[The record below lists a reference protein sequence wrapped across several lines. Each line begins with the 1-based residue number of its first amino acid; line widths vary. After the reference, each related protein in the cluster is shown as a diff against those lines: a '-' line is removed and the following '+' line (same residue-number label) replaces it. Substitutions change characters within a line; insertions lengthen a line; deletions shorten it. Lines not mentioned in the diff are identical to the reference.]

1 MKVTIENK
9 KGLSKDIKVIIDKKT
24 MDSYLENKY
33 EEIKKNYTLKGFR
46 PGKAPREVLKR
57 QFGEAIMGEVL
68 DKVLKDTS
76 AKALE
81 ENKIRPAT
89 QPKIDLKKY
98 GEGKD
103 LEYVMSVTELPQVD
117 TKQLQNIKFDEYKV
131 KIDKKHTDERINQI
145 AKSQN
150 NFKDAGENYKAAKGN
165 LVIFDY
171 KATSEG
177 KDFKGNE
184 GKNTQLILGKD
195 LFIKG
200 FDEQLIGVKKNDS
213 KKVEV
218 KLPENFP
225 EKDLVNKKAIFV
237 CNITNVKINH
247 EVKVDDEFA
256 KSLGA
261 KDLNG
266 LKELISKQ
274 INDEYKNSLDMLS
287 KNEILNQLDK
297 IKIEEVPQE
306 LVDQEIHVLS
316 HGMKDDEI
324 KNNKKDLESQAKKR
338 IKTGLILNEFGQ
350 KNKINVTEQELNM
363 EIQKQ
368 FQMMPGQEKM
378 VKDYY
383 EKNPSAIAS
392 LRGSIYEE
400 KIITE
405 IKKQAKANV
414 ESEILM
420 MSDVD
425 CRLAEGVLLMIA
437 SRFRDDSIGAV
448 TGRQILLNLG
458 QNRKSAEEGS
468 YRDFFSRM
476 RIAESRFYST
486 PIFHG
491 ECAAYRR
498 KAILG
503 HKLVENSNADDSQM
517 AVSVI
522 RSGFRAIYDSEII
535 FYEVAPPDGQASKI
549 QKVRRAQGLVRHFW
563 RNRDMIFDR
572 SFGNFRKVM
581 ALEFI
586 LHIVLPIAMVIGFIA
601 GFSHIGLLIN
611 EFGIQFNS
619 VNSLPSVDKL
629 MLISD
634 VLVMLLL
641 SAGIMGIP
649 LPGSRLSATFFNFMI
664 TLFKAQILILSGR
677 SLHQWQQ
684 VSAVRDI
691 LAEFDRNS

>member
-1 MKVTIENK
+1 MALDIPISDSSIEPYTFASLLQLSL
-9 KGLSKDIKVIIDKKT
+9 GLIVIFILMSAVILSRRWSRFSLPESQEIEYDGLPKISLILPTWNEEKVI
-24 MDSYLENKY
+24 
-33 EEIKKNYTLKGFR
+33 
-46 PGKAPREVLKR
+46 
-57 QFGEAIMGEVL
+57 
-68 DKVLKDTS
+68 
-76 AKALE
+76 
-81 ENKIRPAT
+81 
-89 QPKIDLKKY
+89 
-98 GEGKD
+98 
-103 LEYVMSVTELPQVD
+103 
-117 TKQLQNIKFDEYKV
+117 
-131 KIDKKHTDERINQI
+131 
-145 AKSQN
+145 
-150 NFKDAGENYKAAKGN
+150 AAK
-165 LVIFDY
+165 LD
-171 KATSEG
+171 
-177 KDFKGNE
+177 D
-184 GKNTQLILGKD
+184 
-195 LFIKG
+195 
-200 FDEQLIGVKKNDS
+200 
-213 KKVEV
+213 VE
-218 KLPENFP
+218 
-225 EKDLVNKKAIFV
+225 
-237 CNITNVKINH
+237 
-247 EVKVDDEFA
+247 
-256 KSLGA
+256 
-261 KDLNG
+261 
-266 LKELISKQ
+266 
-274 INDEYKNSLDMLS
+274 
-287 KNEILNQLDK
+287 
-297 IKIEEVPQE
+297 
-306 LVDQEIHVLS
+306 
-316 HGMKDDEI
+316 
-324 KNNKKDLESQAKKR
+324 
-338 IKTGLILNEFGQ
+338 
-350 KNKINVTEQELNM
+350 
-363 EIQKQ
+363 
-368 FQMMPGQEKM
+368 GQEYPDDLLEIIIIDSASSDSTISIVRKWLSNRGLQEG
-378 VKDYY
+378 
-383 EKNPSAIAS
+383 EKYRIIQEESRKGKS
-392 LRGSIYEE
+392 FSINRAFEE
-400 KIITE
+400 
-405 IKKQAKANV
+405 ANV

-498 KAILG
+498 KAISG
-503 HKLVENSNADDSQM
+503 RKLVENSNADDSQM

-522 RSGFRAIYDSEII
+522 RSGFRAIYDPEII

-581 ALEFI
+581 ALEFL

-601 GFSHIGLLIN
+601 GFSHIGLLVN
-611 EFGIQFNS
+611 EFGIQLNS

-634 VLVMLLL
+634 VLVILLL

-664 TLFKAQILILSGR
+664 TLFKAQILIFSGR

>member
-9 KGLSKDIKVIIDKKT
+9 KGLSKNIKVIIDKKT
-24 MDSYLENKY
+24 MDSYLNDKY

-57 QFGEAIMGEVL
+57 QFGEAIMSEVL

-98 GEGKD
+98 GEGKE
-103 LEYVMSVTELPQVD
+103 LEYIISVTELPNFD

-131 KIDKKHTDERINQI
+131 KIDKKHTEERINQI

-150 NFKDAGENYKAAKGN
+150 NFKDSGENHKAVKEN

-171 KATSEG
+171 KATSNG

-200 FDEQLIGVKKNDS
+200 FDDQLIGVKKNDT
-213 KKVEV
+213 KNVEV

-237 CNITNVKINH
+237 CNIINIKINH
-247 EVKVDDEFA
+247 EVRPDDDFA
-256 KSLGA
+256 KNLGA

-287 KNEILNQLDK
+287 KNEILNQIDK

-306 LVDQEIHVLS
+306 LIDQEMHVLS
-316 HGMKDDEI
+316 HGMKEEEI
-324 KNNKKDLESQAKKR
+324 KKNKKDLETQAKKR

-414 ESEILM
+414 KEI
-420 MSDVD
+420 SKEE
-425 CRLAEGVLLMIA
+425 AEK
-437 SRFRDDSIGAV
+437 
-448 TGRQILLNLG
+448 ILKAENEK
-458 QNRKSAEEGS
+458 NIKTSSSKTTDKIKVEKKDTKSAINPKKTTTS
-468 YRDFFSRM
+468 KKITSKK
-476 RIAESRFYST
+476 T
-486 PIFHG
+486 
-491 ECAAYRR
+491 
-498 KAILG
+498 K
-503 HKLVENSNADDSQM
+503 K
-517 AVSVI
+517 VS
-522 RSGFRAIYDSEII
+522 
-535 FYEVAPPDGQASKI
+535 K
-549 QKVRRAQGLVRHFW
+549 K
-563 RNRDMIFDR
+563 
-572 SFGNFRKVM
+572 
-581 ALEFI
+581 
-586 LHIVLPIAMVIGFIA
+586 
-601 GFSHIGLLIN
+601 
-611 EFGIQFNS
+611 
-619 VNSLPSVDKL
+619 
-629 MLISD
+629 
-634 VLVMLLL
+634 
-641 SAGIMGIP
+641 
-649 LPGSRLSATFFNFMI
+649 
-664 TLFKAQILILSGR
+664 
-677 SLHQWQQ
+677 
-684 VSAVRDI
+684 
-691 LAEFDRNS
+691 